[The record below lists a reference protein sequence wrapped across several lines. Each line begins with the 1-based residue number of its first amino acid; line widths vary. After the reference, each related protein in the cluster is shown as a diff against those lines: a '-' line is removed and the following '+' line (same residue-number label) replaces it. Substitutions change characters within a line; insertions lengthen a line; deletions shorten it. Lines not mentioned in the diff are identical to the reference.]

1 MCFGILT
8 SDRRLPA
15 PAIVIA
21 RRPKRYRMAWVLC
34 VALTAELV
42 NAQGPVNGSTGLAS
56 VGSNT
61 IELGSRYG
69 ELLDL
74 SSPCIGC
81 WEFFGKG
88 VIGVDLLG
96 RVPLRAEGAHFSRR
110 PINGPRTTFKIG
122 LDVSRFKQ
130 MQRNVADSS
139 LSVVDG
145 QLDSIAR
152 EIRESKADLAYW
164 DLVVKG
170 AAVARP
176 VNAHEGPIEHGVE
189 DTQLHAHGD
198 TMPQPTDTVGER
210 TGPAL
215 TVIGVDTALVRRQAV
230 ASRLQELEAAQD
242 QLRGKAAVLTAA
254 RDSLAGIPR
263 LRWLERVEFLDIGQF
278 APSHIPLVVQGILLN
293 GARVGI
299 RDGDLSFHAQY
310 GTTVHM
316 GPNAFPES
324 RDIGAWSQ
332 QLLGI
337 APLGEVRGDRLFSVG
352 ATYGTGSRAAVG
364 FTALMGWRQLGAEPS
379 LVSSRNTVVGI
390 TGRVSLIDGLDLLLA
405 FSTSGMR
412 FRADQPETGPSDRSV
427 VPKDD
432 TGLAYSADIDYR
444 PRGGTRLSF
453 GVSRVGSEFV
463 SYGIAFMNK
472 DRWLWRLGLEQRLGK
487 RLQITANVEHED
499 RRNVSG
505 AAFSR
510 LVGRMRVQWRI
521 TNAWRFDYGW
531 SSVRFATAFEALP
544 AGPEGMIQVHR
555 AALVH
560 RGRIGKNK
568 VTAHLIALHMDRVE
582 QDSAN
587 SGAGTSMLQFAV
599 VGQGPK
605 NGTMSWNLG
614 LHRANKSTD
623 DWIPRT
629 SLQLAHRLRS
639 ALELGVD
646 VSAWA
651 DPAVRVGGGAL
662 IGISVVGG
670 VDLSVAYR
678 YDTINENFLVE
689 NFDSSRS
696 HVSIVRLSLK
706 ASW

>member
-1 MCFGILT
+1 MCFGIPT

-21 RRPKRYRMAWVLC
+21 RRPKSYRMAWVLC
-34 VALTAELV
+34 AALTTGLV

-56 VGSNT
+56 VRSNS

-74 SSPCIGC
+74 SSPCTGC
-81 WEFFGKG
+81 WEWFGKG

-96 RVPLRAEGAHFSRR
+96 RVPLQAEGAYFSRR
-110 PINGPRTTFKIG
+110 PINGPRTSFRIG

-145 QLDSIAR
+145 QLDSIAH
-152 EIRESKADLAYW
+152 EIRGAKADLAYW

-170 AAVARP
+170 AAVSQP
-176 VNAHEGPIEHGVE
+176 VTAHEGPIEHGGGDALLQGRV
-189 DTQLHAHGD
+189 DTLA
-198 TMPQPTDTVGER
+198 QPADTVLEPS
-210 TGPAL
+210 GPAL

-230 ASRLQELEAAQD
+230 ASRLQELEGVQD

-254 RDSLAGIPR
+254 RDSLAGIPQ
-263 LRWLERVEFLDIGQF
+263 LRWLERVEFLDVGQF
-278 APSHIPLVVQGILLN
+278 AAAHIPLVVQGILLN
-293 GARVGI
+293 GARIGVK
-299 RDGDLSFHAQY
+299 DGELSVHAQY
-310 GTTVHM
+310 GTTVRM
-316 GPNAFPES
+316 GPDAFPES

-364 FTALMGWRQLGAEPS
+364 FTALMGWRQLGTEPS
-379 LVSSRNTVVGI
+379 LVSSRNTVVGVN
-390 TGRVSLIDGLDLLLA
+390 GRVSLIDGLDLVLA
-405 FSTSGMR
+405 FSTSGMG
-412 FRADQPETGPSDRSV
+412 FRADQPETAPSDRSV

-432 TGLAYSADIDYR
+432 TGLAYSADLDYR
-444 PRGGTRLSF
+444 PRSGTRLSI

-472 DRWLWRLGLEQRLGK
+472 DRWLWRLVLEQRLGK

-505 AAFSR
+505 ATFLRFIGRTR
-510 LVGRMRVQWRI
+510 LQWRI
-521 TNAWRFDYGW
+521 SNAWRFDYGW
-531 SSVRFATAFEALP
+531 SSVRYTTAFEALP
-544 AGPEGMIQVHR
+544 ADPVGTIQVHR

-568 VTAHLIALHMDRVE
+568 VTAHLVALHMDRVE
-582 QDSAN
+582 QDSVK
-587 SGAGTSMLQFAV
+587 SGDGTSMLQFAL

-605 NGTMSWNLG
+605 NSTMSWNVG
-614 LHRANKSTD
+614 LHSANNSDD

-629 SLQLAHRLRS
+629 SLQLAHKLRR

-662 IGISVVGG
+662 VGISVVRG

-678 YDTINENFLVE
+678 YDAINDNFLVE